1 MADIHS
7 ARAFWD
13 NEIVDPTHTPWMAHP
28 LVRLHL
34 NRCIDPAQPAWPIEW
49 FARHVGNRRFR
60 RGLSI
65 GCGGGALERSLI
77 DHDLCTI
84 VDAFDA
90 SVHSLYLAKQEARRR
105 RMGNRIRYFA
115 ADFNEA
121 LFLPRHTYD
130 IVFFHQSLHH
140 VAKLEKLLRAV
151 LLTLKPGGLLYLD
164 EYVGPSRTDWTE
176 ALIEPQEREY
186 ARIPRELRRTERLA
200 LPIQE
205 DDPSEAIRS
214 GEIMEQVR
222 VGFDIVEQRDYGGNL
237 LAVVYPNLEQADDR
251 AVSEMIEREQEWLRA
266 GAASYYTILLARPK
280 SGRAA
285 SFASLQYFAAPKL
298 KRIARVVRRTLGQ
311 PSV

>member
-1 MADIHS
+1 MTDIHS
-7 ARAFWD
+7 TRAFWD

-28 LVRLHL
+28 VVRTHL
-34 NRCIDPAQPAWPIEW
+34 NRSIDPSQPSWPIEW
-49 FARHVGNRRFR
+49 FARYIGKKRFR

-90 SVHSLYLAKQEARRR
+90 SMQSLYLAREESRRR

-121 LFLPRHTYD
+121 LFLPRHAYD

-164 EYVGPSRTDWTE
+164 EYVGPSRGDWTE
-176 ALIEPQEREY
+176 ALLEVQEREY
-186 ARIPRELRRTERLA
+186 ATIPRELRKTDRLA

-214 GEIMEQVR
+214 GEILEQLR
-222 VGFDIVEQRDYGGNL
+222 VGFDLVEKRDYGGNL
-237 LAVVYPNLEQADDR
+237 LAVVYPNLQQTDDQTVR
-251 AVSEMIEREQEWLRA
+251 TMIEHEQVLLRS
-266 GAASYYTILLARPK
+266 GAQSFYTVLVARSK
-280 SGRAA
+280 TGNAA
-285 SFASLQYFAAPKL
+285 KLASLQYFAAPKL
-298 KRIARVVRRTLGQ
+298 KRIAREVRRVGGRA
-311 PSV
+311 S

>member
-1 MADIHS
+1 MTDIDS
-7 ARAFWD
+7 ARTFWD

-28 LVRLHL
+28 LVRTHL
-34 NRCIDPAQPAWPIEW
+34 NHTFDPEQPSWPIEW
-49 FARHVGNRRFR
+49 FARYVGHRRFR

-77 DHDLCTI
+77 DYDLCTI

-90 SVHSLYLAKQEARRR
+90 SIHSLYLAKQEARRR
-105 RMGNRIRYFA
+105 KMGNRIRYFA

-164 EYVGPSRTDWTE
+164 EYVGPSRADWTE
-176 ALIEPQEREY
+176 ALLEPQEREY
-186 ARIPRELRRTERLA
+186 ARIPRELRKSDRLA

-214 GEIMEQVR
+214 GEIMEQLR
-222 VGFDIVEQRDYGGNL
+222 VGFDLAEQRDYGGNL
-237 LAVVYPNLEQADDR
+237 LAVVYPNLQQADDQTV
-251 AVSEMIEREQEWLRA
+251 ASMIEREQELLRG
-266 GAASYYTILLARPK
+266 GAPSFYTVLVATPK
-280 SGRAA
+280 TGTAA
-285 SFASLQYFAAPKL
+285 TLASLQYFAAPKL
-298 KRIARVVRRTLGQ
+298 KRIAREVRRRVGRE
-311 PSV
+311 